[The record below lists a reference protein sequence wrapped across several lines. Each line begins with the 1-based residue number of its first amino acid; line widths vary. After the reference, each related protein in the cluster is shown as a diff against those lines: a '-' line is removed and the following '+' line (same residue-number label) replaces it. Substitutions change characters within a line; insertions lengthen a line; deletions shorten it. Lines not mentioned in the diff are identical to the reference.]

1 MIFVVVTLSE
11 TKGLPE
17 SAKKRRGMG
26 NFRCAKFTH
35 FLAEFMKSFQAPGID
50 PPWSALLLNIINL
63 RHLYTKCNDVFC
75 CFTDVFLTFKL
86 TGQQKLSCPLDGPAV
101 RFRRL
106 HCFVNE
112 ISIIDV
118 DRYIRI
124 PSIIIWN
131 SPRGAGLSG

>member
-1 MIFVVVTLSE
+1 VIFVVVTLSE

-35 FLAEFMKSFQAPGID
+35 FLAEFIKSIQAPCID
-50 PPWSALLLNIINL
+50 PPWSALLFNIINL
-63 RHLYTKCNDVFC
+63 RHLYTKCYDVFC
-75 CFTDVFLTFKL
+75 CFTDVFRTFKL

-101 RFRRL
+101 GFRSL
-106 HCFVNE
+106 HCLVNE
-112 ISIIDV
+112 RSIIDLE
-118 DRYIRI
+118 RYIRGPKI
-124 PSIIIWN
+124 VIWN